1 MVRELRHDFR
11 SAYRV
16 AYEEVPVDE
25 AIDLILTLPRGSLW
39 RSAQLEFGEWDEARE
54 NAADVV
60 DAIWAL
66 ISLLSSAHTTEGS
79 PTVTRPGDLRERKA
93 ALERARR
100 ARERIEGTTW
110 EEA

>member
-11 SAYRV
+11 SAYHV

-60 DAIWAL
+60 DAIWKL
-66 ISLLSSAHTTEGS
+66 IALLSSARSTEAAPS
-79 PTVTRPGDLRERKA
+79 VTRPSDLRARKA
-93 ALERARR
+93 ARERA
-100 ARERIEGTTW
+100 ASVRERIGSTRW
-110 EEA
+110 EEV